1 MAWQRLLL
9 ACLCVLATTMAAA
22 ETPQAGA
29 PAPDFALRDGT
40 GKLRQLADWRGQ
52 WLVLYF
58 YPKDD
63 TPGCTTEAQRFRDS
77 HAEFAALGA
86 QVAGVSLDDA
96 SSHQAFAR
104 EQRLNFPLLVDEGG
118 KTARTYG
125 ALTNLGIAK
134 FAKRHTFLIDPDG
147 RIAKVYRDVEPSS
160 HATELLA
167 DIRLFK
173 RN

>member
-1 MAWQRLLL
+1 MRDLLL
-9 ACLCVLATTMAAA
+9 ALICALVTTMAAA
-22 ETPQAGA
+22 ETLQAGA
-29 PAPDFALRDGT
+29 PAPEFALQDET
-40 GKLRQLADWRGQ
+40 GRLRKLADWRGQ

-63 TPGCTTEAQRFRDS
+63 TPGCTTEAQGFRNFQ
-77 HAEFAALGA
+77 AQFTALGA

-96 SSHQAFAR
+96 ASHQAFAKD
-104 EQRLNFPLLVDEGG
+104 QRLNYPLLVDEEG
-118 KTARTYG
+118 KLARAYG

-147 RIAKVYRDVEPSS
+147 RIAKIYRDVEPAG
-160 HATELLA
+160 HAAELLA